1 MNRFL
6 LIYLILICNQFN
18 IGKYKL
24 YNEYNK
30 YCLFV
35 IVNEY
40 IYFSKFVISKRFDF
54 CELFGGILF
63 KFLNLK

>member
-1 MNRFL
+1 M
-6 LIYLILICNQFN
+6 
-18 IGKYKL
+18 
-24 YNEYNK
+24 YNYI
-30 YCLFV
+30 V

-40 IYFSKFVISKRFDF
+40 IYFSKFVIGKRFDF